1 MSSETFNTLIA
12 FGETSHV
19 IYSPRHALV
28 FFHWITTLAI
38 FPFFA
43 FIYVACFFKSPVG

>member
-19 IYSPRHALV
+19 IYSPRHTLV
-28 FFHWITTLAI
+28 FHRITTLAI

-43 FIYVACFFKSPVG
+43 FIYVAWFVKSSVG

>member
-19 IYSPRHALV
+19 IYSPRHTLV
-28 FFHWITTLAI
+28 FHWITTLAI

-43 FIYVACFFKSPVG
+43 FIYVAWFFKSPVG